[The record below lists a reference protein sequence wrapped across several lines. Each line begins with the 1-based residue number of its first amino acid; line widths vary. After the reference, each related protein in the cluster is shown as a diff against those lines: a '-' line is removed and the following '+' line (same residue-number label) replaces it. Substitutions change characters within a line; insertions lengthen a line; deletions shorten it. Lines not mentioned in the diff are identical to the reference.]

1 MTDTPMP
8 PMPPGPP
15 VLVAEVP
22 PAPDPIPTAATK
34 RVRTTRRK
42 LQFFDRVKILVL
54 LAVVFVFFVVKQ
66 HTDIPIMSWG
76 DALDDELRGKWW
88 LLALAGVEIVRQIHF
103 LISEHSARYHRFWTD
118 KVWGRWDRFVQRR
131 DPWLRYRVGRV
142 AKVAFVVAIA
152 ALLLGAK
159 WDLAPVQ
166 ALVEAPSRLFDT
178 LFSNPTSGM
187 PLGLYVMFIVGVT
200 LFQFVALFW
209 FLSKGGVDTY
219 MPEEVETRFD
229 DVWGQDHVLERV
241 RENMVFLE
249 NPEELEARGGHVPGG
264 ILLWGPP
271 GTGKTLMAEAVAGE
285 TGRPYVFVD
294 PGAFTN
300 MFMGVGIL
308 KVKSLFRRLRKLAL
322 RFGGVIVF
330 FDEAD
335 ALGNRGGGVAQG
347 HSAAEPVLGA
357 HSCHG
362 GAFLSETGRWE
373 VFRSAFPAETPDPP
387 REGGIR
393 KIVMGGMG
401 GRTGGGGELQML
413 LTELSGLKKPRGFF
427 NRRVRQ
433 FLTMTPKPPPK
444 YRILVM
450 MASNMPD
457 SLDPALLRPGRLDRI
472 YKVGYPAKEG
482 RRRTYEGYFAK
493 VHHEVTP
500 EQIEKLAT
508 ITPYA
513 TGATIKDLVNEA
525 MLVAM
530 RNGRQTITWPDVI
543 EAKKLKQVGP
553 GENVDYI
560 ERERHSVAVHEA
572 CHAVMAYRVQ
582 KGHDIDIATIE
593 KGADFLG
600 FVQPIP
606 LEERFTSWRS
616 TFENDV
622 LVSLA
627 SLAGERLFFDGDN
640 SSGVSGDLRSA
651 TAVSTAME
659 AYWGMGATVA
669 SHAAASGAAA
679 PAGGML
685 VREPNLLRGEL
696 GERVED
702 RLRGLLEQA
711 AVILEANRFEVL
723 AVAHALETHKTITGE
738 DIAAIIEGTK
748 GPLVDGRAYHHEAF
762 LAMAEE
768 YHGSALAAHRA
779 QGRVDMPLPVFAP
792 PRELVGVIGADA
804 PSRWRLD
811 NRTGE

>member
-1 MTDTPMP
+1 MSDP
-8 PMPPGPP
+8 PLPPLPPGPP
-15 VLVAEVP
+15 TLDDVP
-22 PAPDPIPTAATK
+22 AVEPPPPPPGTNR
-34 RVRTTRRK
+34 RVRATRRR
-42 LQFFDRVKILVL
+42 LAFYDRFKILVF
-54 LAVVFVFFVVKQ
+54 LAVLFTFFVMKQ
-66 HTDIPIMSWG
+66 HADIPIMSWG
-76 DALDDELRGKWW
+76 DAFDDQLRAKWW
-88 LLALAGVEIVRQIHF
+88 VFALGGLEILRQIHF
-103 LISEHSARYHRFWTD
+103 LISEHWARYHRIWTD

-131 DPWLRYRVGRV
+131 DPWLRYRLGRV
-142 AKVAFVVAIA
+142 AKVAFFVTIA
-152 ALLLGAK
+152 AFLLGAK
-159 WDLAPVQ
+159 WDISPVQ

-178 LFSNPTSGM
+178 LFSNPAQGM

-200 LFQFVALFW
+200 LFQFIALFW

-219 MPEEVETRFD
+219 MPDEVETRFD

-241 RENMVFLE
+241 RENIVFLE

-335 ALGNRGGGVAQG
+335 ALGNRGGGVSQG
-347 HSAAEPVLGA
+347 HSRSDAVFGA
-357 HSCHG
+357 DTCHG
-362 GAFLSETGRWE
+362 GAFLSAPGRWE
-373 VFRSAFPAETPDPP
+373 VFSAALPAALPEGPSV
-387 REGGIR
+387 GGIR
-393 KIVMGGMG
+393 KIIMGGMG
-401 GRTGGGGELQML
+401 GRGGMGELQIL
-413 LTELSGLKKPRGFF
+413 LSELSGLKKPRGFF

-482 RRRTYEGYFAK
+482 RRKTYEGYFAK
-493 VHHEVTP
+493 VRHELTP
-500 EQIEKLAT
+500 QQIEKLAT

-513 TGATIKDLVNEA
+513 TGATIKDLVNES

-530 RNGRQTITWPDVI
+530 RNGRDTITWPDVI

-651 TAVSTAME
+651 TSVSIAME
-659 AYWGMGATVA
+659 AYWGMGATVS
-669 SHAAASGAAA
+669 SHAVTSGL
-679 PAGGML
+679 GGGGGSNVL
-685 VREPNLLRGEL
+685 VREANLLRGDLGARVEARL
-696 GERVED
+696 GELLD
-702 RLRGLLEQA
+702 R
-711 AVILEANRFEVL
+711 AVSILEDNRFEVL
-723 AVAHALETHKTITGE
+723 AVAHALETHKTITGD
-738 DIAAIIEGTK
+738 DIAAIITGSQ
-748 GPLVDGRAYHHEAF
+748 GPLVDGRVYHDEAF
-762 LAMAEE
+762 LRMAEE
-768 YHGSALAAHRA
+768 YHRSALDAHRE
-779 QGRVDMPLPVFAP
+779 QGRIDLPLPVFEP
-792 PRELVGVIGADA
+792 PRALAGVLGSDA
-804 PSRWRLD
+804 PSRWQ
-811 NRTGE
+811 